1 MDDTLALTLFL
12 FFWGVW
18 GISLQMIAKKT
29 ETPNGWFGWVPVL
42 NVILMIQI
50 AQKPWWWFLLLMI
63 PFVNIVVAVLL
74 FMGVAYQVNRP
85 GWVGAM
91 TLVPVIGWFVLPYLA
106 FTGKEDLN

>member
-1 MDDTLALTLFL
+1 M
-12 FFWGVW
+12 
-18 GISLQMIAKKT
+18 
-29 ETPNGWFGWVPVL
+29 
-42 NVILMIQI
+42 
-50 AQKPWWWFLLLMI
+50 LMI

-74 FMGVAYQVNRP
+74 FMGVACQVNRP